1 MGWLAPD
8 LLRIPSV
15 NPSGPLNLLRRER
28 STLVRKRRI
37 KERKG
42 VRRLDNS
49 SPFPSLLF
57 CNLLMQLFH
66 FRPVQFR
73 TEMML
78 GVVPVV
84 EPERV
89 INFLVRTHTPG
100 DRLIW
105 ISAIVQEVPVQIRE
119 TMPNIIEWQEK

>member
-49 SPFPSLLF
+49 RPFPSLLF

-73 TEMML
+73 AKMML
-78 GVVPVV
+78 RVVSII
-84 EPERV
+84 EPEQIV
-89 INFLVRTHTPG
+89 DLFVRAYTPG
-100 DRLIW
+100 DRFIW
-105 ISAIVQEVPVQIRE
+105 VSAKMQEVPVQIRE
-119 TMPNIIEWQEK
+119 TMPEVIERQEK